1 MSRKC
6 TLAQCGRQA
15 LQVLVRGR
23 SQSSPGAIGPPPLCC
38 RLLHAVTKNVH
49 ALASLQSTLQ
59 SMAKEAGAPSKNIC
73 PRAMEDLIGRTKQP
87 VIYHKVC
94 HGLPGGDLVGVAER
108 PDINVPMCG
117 QAARTA
123 SAKTP
128 EFLQQHLLYG
138 RGPDRVCLSHVES
151 LANKLDPPRDCE
163 GSSYFFTEG
172 N

>member
-1 MSRKC
+1 MADKHLERLPEGGVGGPTTQLSRC
-6 TLAQCGRQA
+6 DWSAATLLPPSACGNKECAR
-15 LQVLVRGR
+15 
-23 SQSSPGAIGPPPLCC
+23 PGLSAKHI
-38 RLLHAVTKNVH
+38 TKH
-49 ALASLQSTLQ
+49 GEGGGSA
-59 SMAKEAGAPSKNIC
+59 
-73 PRAMEDLIGRTKQP
+73 DLIGRAKQP

-138 RGPDRVCLSHVES
+138 RGPDRVYLSHVES